1 MDYPAPQARTE
12 VARMSTPARRFWIVT
27 LATVLTMAI
36 TASLGRWQL
45 QRADQKLTLQAEMDT
60 RAALPVWTEA
70 DLLQAE
76 VPRTAWHRPVRL
88 RGEWVPQASVFLDN
102 RQMDGRPGFFLLTPL
117 RLAGSD
123 RAVLVQRGWTPR
135 DFIDRSRTP
144 DVPTPGGEVTLEGR
158 LAPPPAKLY
167 ELGESAPGP
176 IRQNVEL
183 AAMASEYR
191 LDLLDGS
198 VLQTSDAGDGLS
210 RQWPRVETGVDKH
223 YGYAFQW
230 FALCVLAAVL
240 YLWFQF
246 ISPRRKRKV
255 HGSDAR

>member
-1 MDYPAPQARTE
+1 MVFTD
-12 VARMSTPARRFWIVT
+12 MSTPVRRFWIVT
-27 LATVLTMAI
+27 VATVLTMAA

-45 QRADQKLTLQAEMDT
+45 QRADQKLALQAEMDA
-60 RAALPVWTEA
+60 RAALPVWSET
-70 DLLQAE
+70 DLLQTPA
-76 VPRTAWHRPVRL
+76 PRTAWHRPVRL
-88 RGEWVPQASVFLDN
+88 QGEWVPHASVFLDN

-123 RAVLVQRGWTPR
+123 RSVLVQRGWAPR

-144 DVPTPGGEVTLEGR
+144 DVPTPAGEVTLEGR

-176 IRQNVEL
+176 IRQNIEL
-183 AAMASEYR
+183 AAMGLEFK
-191 LDLLDGS
+191 LNLLDAS
-198 VLQTSDAGDGLS
+198 VLQTSDVEDGLL

-223 YGYAFQW
+223 HGYAFQW
-230 FALCVLAAVL
+230 FALCTLAAVL
-240 YLWFQF
+240 YLWFQL

-255 HGSDAR
+255 HGPDA

>member
-1 MDYPAPQARTE
+1 MYYPAPQARTE
-12 VARMSTPARRFWIVT
+12 AALMSNPARRFWIVT
-27 LATVLTMAI
+27 LATVFTMAI

-70 DLLQAE
+70 DLLQAAA
-76 VPRTAWHRPVRL
+76 PGAAWYRPVRL
-88 RGEWVPQASVFLDN
+88 RGKWVPQASVFLDN
-102 RQMDGRPGFFLLTPL
+102 RQMEGRPGFFLLTPL

-144 DVPTPGGEVTLEGR
+144 DVPTPVGEVTLEGR
-158 LAPPPAKLY
+158 LAPPPGKLF

-176 IRQNVEL
+176 IRQNIDL
-183 AAMASEYR
+183 SAMAAEHG

-198 VLQTSDAGDGLS
+198 VLQTSDAADGLS

-223 YGYAFQW
+223 HGYAFQW
-230 FALCVLAAVL
+230 FALCILAAVL
-240 YLWFQF
+240 YLWFQL
-246 ISPRRKRKV
+246 IAPRRKRKV
-255 HGSDAR
+255 HGPDPR

>member
-1 MDYPAPQARTE
+1 MVLAH
-12 VARMSTPARRFWIVT
+12 MSTPARRFWVVT
-27 LATVLTMAI
+27 IATVMTMAA

-45 QRADQKLTLQAEMDT
+45 QRADQKLALQAEMDT
-60 RAALPVWTEA
+60 RAELPVWTET
-70 DLLQAE
+70 DLLQAQA
-76 VPRTAWHRPVRL
+76 PRAAWYRRVQL
-88 RGEWVPQASVFLDN
+88 QGEWVPSASVFLDN

-123 RAVLVQRGWTPR
+123 RVVLVQRGWALR
-135 DFIDRSRTP
+135 DFGDRSRTP
-144 DVPTPGGEVTLEGR
+144 EVPTPPGQVTLEGR

-167 ELGESAPGP
+167 ELGVSAPGP

-183 AAMASEYR
+183 SALASEFR
-191 LDLLDGS
+191 LDLLDAS
-198 VLQTSDAGDGLS
+198 VLQTNDAGDGLS

-223 YGYAFQW
+223 RGYAFQW
-230 FALCVLAAVL
+230 FALCALAAVL